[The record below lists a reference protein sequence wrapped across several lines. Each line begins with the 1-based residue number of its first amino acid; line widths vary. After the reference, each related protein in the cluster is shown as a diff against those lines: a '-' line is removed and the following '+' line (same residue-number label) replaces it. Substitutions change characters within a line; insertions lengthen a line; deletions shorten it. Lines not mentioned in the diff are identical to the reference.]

1 MTSAYS
7 INRSLNTGNEM
18 IHRAILLVIAAFFLY
33 ANLASAEPGP
43 KNRDGSPAE
52 SWHVI
57 PAGAKPSYMGI
68 HGGTM
73 PVSLLVSVDGSSLLS
88 FIGRTGNDFME
99 ALRNAHVRLPS
110 LGNSTMAPA
119 RAQTTNIFAGNA
131 TVSMPVFAV
140 PGSMP
145 GRMDVVSRLVPFGL
159 SQKPLSIEGT
169 VEKPGSFPHAR
180 TVRPFR
186 IPDYFQP
193 RLRRNQDR

>member
-1 MTSAYS
+1 
-7 INRSLNTGNEM
+7 M
-18 IHRAILLVIAAFFLY
+18 IYRAILLVITALFLC

-43 KNRDGSPAE
+43 KNRDASPAE
-52 SWHVI
+52 SWNII
-57 PAGAKPSYMGI
+57 PAGAKSSYMGI

-73 PVSLLVSVDGSSLLS
+73 PVSLLVSGDGSSLLS

-110 LGNSTMAPA
+110 LGNSTMGAAPT
-119 RAQTTNIFAGNA
+119 RTRTTNIFAGNA